1 MMYWLKLILNS
12 DQDLT
17 LSRQKQ
23 IIAGLLITKIYK
35 NRTMK
40 ISLSNYSML
49 GYISPITALLFH
61 IYRRSSCQTHILL
74 QAFQNFSMNS
84 IKFLINELIINL
96 KYTFNIPFQI
106 TLKTIIMGTSSQ
118 FHDAA
123 QLKLY
128 RNLAQRY
135 YKLLDWI

>member
-1 MMYWLKLILNS
+1 
-12 DQDLT
+12 
-17 LSRQKQ
+17 
-23 IIAGLLITKIYK
+23 
-35 NRTMK
+35 MK

-49 GYISPITALLFH
+49 GYISPITALLLH

-96 KYTFNIPFQI
+96 KYTFNIPFKI
-106 TLKTIIMGTSSQ
+106 TLKNIIMETSSQ
-118 FHDAA
+118 FHDGA

-128 RNLAQRY
+128 RNLAQRCY
-135 YKLLDWI
+135 TLLEWTQETFVKAWSSLLNNNANLNVQSN